1 MVLFKI
7 GLPDDAS
14 ALFSELA
21 LHTLLRA
28 VVVSAQGPTQK
39 SGVSSLERQGIVV
52 VH

>member
-28 VVVSAQGPTQK
+28 VVRRDRPKSQGFPAWK
-39 SGVSSLERQGIVV
+39 DRA
-52 VH
+52 

>member
-1 MVLFKI
+1 MVLFKT

-28 VVVSAQGPTQK
+28 VVVRRDRPKSQGFPAWK
-39 SGVSSLERQGIVV
+39 DRA
-52 VH
+52 